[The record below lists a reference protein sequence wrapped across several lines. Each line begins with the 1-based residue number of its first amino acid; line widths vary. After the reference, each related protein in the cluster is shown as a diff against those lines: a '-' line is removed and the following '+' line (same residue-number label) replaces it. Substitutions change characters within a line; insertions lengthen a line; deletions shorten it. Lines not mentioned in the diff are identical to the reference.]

1 MLADLTQSR
10 AAAAYA
16 ALVEIERLAAL
27 LASAP
32 ALTDRISLAE
42 AIAQRHVHFRGVLD
56 RLAAQDPQQ
65 PLASAA
71 PALDDA
77 RRRIEP
83 GDWWEGLAA
92 IALFA
97 PLTDEL
103 FAALTSGEADVS
115 GAARTAVEAD
125 AADVA
130 SVDVELGDAVLADTA
145 SEAGDSE
152 VGDTAPDAAALWA
165 VERLR
170 PAIDADPVLAA
181 RMALWGRRLVGEAIV
196 LARVFGG
203 ERYRELADRLAVRH
217 ARRLD
222 ELGLAG

>member
-1 MLADLTQSR
+1 MLADLTESR

-32 ALTDRISLAE
+32 ALTDRMALAE
-42 AIAQRHVHFRGVLD
+42 VIAQRHARFRGVLD
-56 RLAAQDPQQ
+56 RLAARDPQ
-65 PLASAA
+65 PELASAA

-77 RRRIEP
+77 RRRVEP

-92 IALFA
+92 VALFA

-103 FAALTSGEADVS
+103 FAALTGDDMDADDSGHMTDDAGTDAN
-115 GAARTAVEAD
+115 GDAD
-125 AADVA
+125 AR
-130 SVDVELGDAVLADTA
+130 ADTTR
-145 SEAGDSE
+145 
-152 VGDTAPDAAALWA
+152 DTPDAAALWA

-170 PAIDADPVLAA
+170 PAIDEDPVLAA
-181 RMALWGRRLVGEAIV
+181 RMALWGRRLIGEAIV

-203 ERYRELADRLAVRH
+203 ERYRELADRLATRH